1 MEAGRK
7 RWQIVGC
14 LKSLRNL
21 KAHPPV
27 IGEVPTCPYIWCLTP
42 NHSGLNHLK
51 TIHIPFYVSLMI
63 SHWYPHFKHI
73 TMLAASL
80 HVFTMDSI
88 KKRRQS
94 MVGGRPNAAVQA
106 PFAFHAKVGESEGRW
121 SKAHR
126 WLVVWN
132 ISFFRYIGNHNPNWL
147 VCFRGLETT
156 NQIIRFCLKD
166 GIIMGSLPRWCEWA
180 RWMKMV

>member
-1 MEAGRK
+1 MCNMCKSINHVEAEGRK
-7 RWQIVGC
+7 RWADCGVPEI
-14 LKSLRNL
+14 
-21 KAHPPV
+21 PPQLE
-27 IGEVPTCPYIWCLTP
+27 GPSPSHWRSPYIWCLTP

-63 SHWYPHFKHI
+63 SHWYPHFKDI

-106 PFAFHAKVGESEGRW
+106 PFAFHAKVGESEGGW
-121 SKAHR
+121 TKAHR

-132 ISFFRYIGNHNPNWL
+132 I
-147 VCFRGLETT
+147 C
-156 NQIIRFCLKD
+156 FCLFFD
-166 GIIMGSLPRWCEWA
+166 VLGIIIPTD
-180 RWMKMV
+180 